1 MADARHRIGP
11 LRLKGRRPVKAL
23 VLSGGHGTRLRPITF
38 TSAKQLVP
46 IANKPVLFY
55 GLESLRDVGVRD
67 VGIIVGQTGAE
78 VRAVVGDGSAF
89 GLNITYLQQ
98 EAPLGLAHCV
108 VIAREFLGGDDFI
121 MYLGDNFIL
130 EGLTDV
136 VGQFRATR
144 PDAQLLLTK
153 VPNPSQ
159 FGVATLDQD
168 GRVTDLTEKPAEPRS
183 DLAIAGIYLFTP
195 SVHGAVR
202 SISPSANGELEITD
216 ALRYML
222 TSGADI
228 RAAVINGYWK
238 DTGRVED
245 MLECNRLVLDS
256 IVPAVCCE
264 TDAETEIVGRVVV
277 DASATVRRSRLVG
290 PLIIGPGA
298 IVSEAY
304 VGPFTSIGP
313 GCTVTGTEIE
323 FSIVM
328 AGSSLIGVPRIH
340 KSLIGRNVEVARAST
355 APMAYQFVVGDQSQ
369 VRITT

>member
-1 MADARHRIGP
+1 VQAA
-11 LRLKGRRPVKAL
+11 VKAL

-55 GLESLRDVGVRD
+55 GLESLREAGIRD
-67 VGIIVGQTGAE
+67 VGIIVGHTGEE

-98 EAPLGLAHCV
+98 DAPRGLAHCV
-108 VIAREFLGGDDFI
+108 MIARDFLGDDDFV

-130 EGLTDV
+130 DGLTEV
-136 VGQFRATR
+136 VESFRAGR
-144 PDAQLLLTK
+144 PAAQLLLSK

-168 GRVTDLTEKPAEPRS
+168 ERVIELAEKPAEPRS
-183 DLAIAGIYLFTP
+183 DLAITGIYLFTP
-195 SVHGAVR
+195 SVHEAVR
-202 SISPSANGELEITD
+202 AIRPSSNGELEITD
-216 ALRYML
+216 ALQFML

-228 RAAVINGYWK
+228 RAQVIDGYWK
-238 DTGRVED
+238 DTGRVDD

-256 IVPAVCCE
+256 IESAICGDV
-264 TDAETEIVGRVVV
+264 DGETEIAGRVVV
-277 DASATVRRSRLVG
+277 DASATIRRSRLVG
-290 PLIIGPGA
+290 PLIIGAGA
-298 IVSEAY
+298 TVSDAY

-313 GCTVTGTEIE
+313 GCTLSRTEIE

-328 AGSSLIGVPRIH
+328 ADSSLIGVPRIS
-340 KSLIGRNVEVARAST
+340 KSLIGRNVTVAQAAT
-355 APMAYQFVVGDQSQ
+355 APLAHQFVVGDYSQ
-369 VRITT
+369 VAITV